1 MGLSHSTNLIEAP
14 QERNDGALASVAA
27 PNDAVSE
34 GGSSS
39 ASSKGK
45 SNNSYP
51 PIDSIDGAAGNDGRV
66 DYDEI
71 TSMYKQPVALSCY
84 AASKSAMK
92 KSCSSGSAF
101 DMIEDELE
109 VCEDDENPT
118 AESNVGF
125 EMYNRRF
132 HVVTTACLPWF
143 TGTAVNPL
151 LRAAYLLKKSREM
164 YAESCNYDKSVIV
177 SNVTLVVPW
186 LEEESEREKVYGVS
200 RRFECPTDQEV
211 FVRQWLAQTA
221 GLPDEAN
228 PEHGLKIM
236 FYNSRY
242 HSGLG
247 SIFAMGDICS
257 LIRDKDADVCV
268 LEEPEHLNWYKAPS
282 NDNWP
287 TKFCHVVGII
297 HTNYK
302 AYAWSTMTGILT
314 APAIELMSKLMAGY
328 CHKIIKLSPVLQ
340 NFSPEKDV
348 TSNVHGVR
356 SEFLD
361 EGIRRREAT
370 LCLSRNSVD
379 ATSCGKVYFIGKLLW
394 AKGLDLLLN
403 LEEVYRT
410 VTGDYF
416 EIDIFG
422 TGPDEKEIIRAF
434 HGRKKKKQDMTR
446 SQSDGSLAK
455 KRRVVFPK
463 SLYEL
468 RGKSIPAKFMGRV
481 DHALCKGGYKVFV
494 NPSITEVLCTTTA
507 EALAMGKFAIVPAHP
522 SNTFFSQFP
531 NCLMYSDKLEFVA
544 NMRHALTHEPVPLT
558 PELHHQFTWE
568 AATVRFIKA
577 SAITKRNARKR
588 EIIGKAKLDERF
600 AKIHN
605 MLADGKTGDVL
616 RRILGGG
623 PVIGYQ
629 VKYMKD
635 RSRNISCPS
644 LVGIA

>member
-14 QERNDGALASVAA
+14 QDRNDGALASIAA
-27 PNDAVSE
+27 PNDAAVE
-34 GGSSS
+34 GSSASPISGGKGSSS
-39 ASSKGK
+39 SSSCG
-45 SNNSYP
+45 YP
-51 PIDSIDGAAGNDGRV
+51 PMDSGIDV
-66 DYDEI
+66 VEEHDEI
-71 TSMYKQPVALSCY
+71 TSTYKQPVALSCY

-92 KSCSSGSAF
+92 KSCSSAGSAF

-109 VCEDDENPT
+109 ACEDDENPT
-118 AESNVGF
+118 VESNVGF

-164 YAESCNYDKSVIV
+164 YAECKNYDKSAII

-186 LEEESEREKVYGVS
+186 LEEENERLKVYGS
-200 RRFECPTDQEV
+200 GRRFECPADQEV

-221 GLPDEAN
+221 GLPDEADA
-228 PEHGLKIM
+228 EHGLKIM

-257 LIRDKDADVCV
+257 LIPDEDADVCV

-302 AYAWSTMTGILT
+302 AYAWSTMTGIVT

-328 CHKIIKLSPVLQ
+328 CHKIVKLSPVLQ
-340 NFSPEKDV
+340 EFSPEKDV

-361 EGIRRREAT
+361 EGIRRKEAT
-370 LCLSRNSVD
+370 LSQSGN
-379 ATSCGKVYFIGKLLW
+379 AISCGKVYFIGKLLW

-403 LEEVYRT
+403 MEEVYRT

-434 HGRKKKKQDMTR
+434 HGRKKKNKNDMKR

-455 KRRVVFPK
+455 KRKVVFPK
-463 SLYEL
+463 SLHEL
-468 RGKSIPAKFMGRV
+468 RGNPIPANFKGRV
-481 DHALCKGGYKVFV
+481 DHALCKGEYKVFV

-507 EALAMGKFAIVPAHP
+507 EALAMGKFAIIPAHP

-558 PELHHQFTWE
+558 AELHRQFTWE
-568 AATVRFIKA
+568 AATERFVDA
-577 SAITKRNARKR
+577 SIITKRNARKR

-605 MLADGKTGDVL
+605 MLADGTKGDVL
-616 RRILGGG
+616 RHILGGG

-629 VKYMKD
+629 VKYMKE
-635 RSRNISCPS
+635 RSRNTSCPS
-644 LVGIA
+644 LVEIA